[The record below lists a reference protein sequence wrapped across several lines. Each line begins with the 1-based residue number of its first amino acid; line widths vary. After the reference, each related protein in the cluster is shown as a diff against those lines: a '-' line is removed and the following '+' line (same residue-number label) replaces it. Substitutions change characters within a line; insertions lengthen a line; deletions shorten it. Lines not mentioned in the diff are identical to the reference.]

1 MSNVK
6 LAKQEAINELWRR
19 GNLKYKC
26 KPVQKE
32 MYDIFYSSERFST
45 LVWLL
50 ARQSGKTYLLA
61 ILALEAALREPNTIV
76 KVVTDTKVH
85 LVNIFEPKI
94 QEVLADCPKDL
105 LPAYDKQ
112 AQKYRFYNGS
122 QIQLAGSDGKSY
134 EKLRGQKS
142 TLVLIDEAGFC
153 KDLRDMIGSVLF
165 PTLTHTGGKI
175 ILATTPPND
184 PEHEFFYYMEKADMK
199 GLLTKKTIYDNSM
212 VTPETLKVII
222 DECGG
227 VSTEAFRREYMCEI
241 IRSEN
246 LMVIP
251 EFTPELEAQ
260 IVKEWVHPPYYDGY
274 VGMDLGFNDLTIALF
289 GYYDFRNAKLIIEDE
304 YSINMNHKENNIK
317 RLTEEIIKK
326 ENQLYINPI
335 TQEKQNPL
343 IRVSDINPI
352 VTQEINLYS
361 FGQINF
367 VAARKD
373 DKDAALNN
381 LRTMLASGKIIIH
394 PRCTTLIRHLK
405 NVKWRSTNN
414 REEFARSADDGH
426 YDAVD
431 ALKYLLRSINTT
443 KNPYPAH
450 FQLDPNTMHIPQ
462 NYNSNK
468 PVTNQVE
475 AFKKVFG
482 IRNSKRGLYGR

>member
-1 MSNVK
+1 MSNAK
-6 LAKQEAINELWRR
+6 IAKQEAINELWRR

-32 MYDIFYSSERFST
+32 MYDIFYNSDRFST

-105 LPAYDKQ
+105 LPQYDKQ

-142 TLVLIDEAGFC
+142 TLILIDEAAFC
-153 KDLRDMIGSVLF
+153 NDLKNMIGSVLF

-184 PEHEFFYYMEKADMK
+184 PEHEFFFYMEKAEMK
-199 GLLTKKTIYDNSM
+199 NLLTKKTIYDNSM
-212 VTPETLKVII
+212 VTPETLQVII

-227 VSTEAFRREYMCEI
+227 VGTDAFRREYMCEI
-241 IRSEN
+241 LRPNN

-260 IVKEWVHPPYYDGY
+260 IVKEWAHPPYYDGY
-274 VGMDLGFNDLTIALF
+274 VSMDLGFNDLTVALF
-289 GYYDFRNAKLIIEDE
+289 GYYDFRNAKIIVEDEFVIQMNMKENGIKKLTTGIIE
-304 YSINMNHKENNIK
+304 KEAV
-317 RLTEEIIKK
+317 LF
-326 ENQLYINPI
+326 QNPI
-335 TQEKQNPL
+335 TLEKQKPL
-343 IRVSDINPI
+343 VRVSDINPI
-352 VTQEINLYS
+352 VIQEINLYS
-361 FGQINF
+361 LGEINF
-367 VAARKD
+367 QNARKD

-381 LRTMLASGKIIIH
+381 LRAMLAAGKIMIH

-405 NVKWRSTNN
+405 NVKWRTTSN
-414 REEFARSADDGH
+414 RDEFARSADDGH

-431 ALKYLLRSINTT
+431 ALKYLLRAVNTT

-450 FQLDPNTMHIPQ
+450 YSLDPNTTFIPK
-462 NYNSNK
+462 NYNSDR

-482 IRNSKRGLYGR
+482 IRNTKRGLYGR